1 MTDRPFVL
9 DDLHRVVTPT
19 ETSISPDG
27 TVVVFVRSEIV
38 AGKATTSLWA
48 VSRDS
53 RARRLTAG
61 PADSAPRFSPDG
73 TSIAFLRKVGDSAQ
87 LHLIPLAGGEAETLT
102 TSASLPL
109 APVQQPGARTEISSR
124 SPLWSHVRTPP
135 IRMLPSSPTD
145 SDTRWTVPVGSA
157 PSGATFTPS
166 IWRRRQFDG
175 SPTVIGMPT
184 FRPGHPT
191 ARLLPSPR
199 ISNRTAI

>member
-27 TVVVFVRSEIV
+27 TVVVFVRSEII

-87 LHLIPLAGGEAETLT
+87 LHLIPLAGGEAEERL
-102 TSASLPL
+102 
-109 APVQQPGARTEISSR
+109 
-124 SPLWSHVRTPP
+124 HVRLDDEIRVVGEVRPP
-135 IRMLPSSPTD
+135 EAADLATYTKGLKGKGALLSNEFAVIAWAHTNYVKRK
-145 SDTRWTVPVGSA
+145 TV
-157 PSGATFTPS
+157 
-166 IWRRRQFDG
+166 
-175 SPTVIGMPT
+175 
-184 FRPGHPT
+184 
-191 ARLLPSPR
+191 
-199 ISNRTAI
+199 

>member
-19 ETSISPDG
+19 ETAISPDG

-53 RARRLTAG
+53 QARRLTAG

-102 TSASLPL
+102 TAASLPL
-109 APVQQPGARTEISSR
+109 GAGAPVW
-124 SPLWSHVRTPP
+124 SP
-135 IRMLPSSPTD
+135 
-145 SDTRWTVPVGSA
+145 
-157 PSGATFTPS
+157 
-166 IWRRRQFDG
+166 DG
-175 SPTVIGMPT
+175 
-184 FRPGHPT
+184 
-191 ARLLPSPR
+191 
-199 ISNRTAI
+199 